1 MLTIVAF
8 LEPNLDLI
16 VKSVI
21 TKSMPIPQTGSV
33 SDYLDTLIQ
42 LTEVYPDIWL
52 LVKGKKS
59 NRAIPLLGQ
68 LISQGPQGAQPD
80 FWTRVYRL
88 FYLLPETVIPAD
100 RQGIEDFLDAYV
112 HGINGPAVPRTH
124 ALLSWTSYSEVICR
138 ILSLKEPSADLKQLI
153 VDSRII
159 PIYEEYLLEG
169 GKSKFRVT
177 GALAT
182 AICVNGLLKLSPEKN
197 IALSDPTDPSSKAD
211 GLDVIFMTLWHN
223 LEEIVFSRVKG
234 VENSSEIPLEVFSTG
249 ARWLELLAEFHKLIP
264 EDSSDAELLAKS
276 YRKVIRVC
284 LENLEKH
291 KGTFMKH

>member
-1 MLTIVAF
+1 MF

-16 VKSVI
+16 AKSVI
-21 TKSMPIPQTGSV
+21 TKSIPIPQAGSI
-33 SDYLDTLIQ
+33 SSYLDTLIQ

-59 NRAIPLLGQ
+59 NRAIPLLSQ

-80 FWTRVYRL
+80 CWTRVNRL
-88 FYLLPETVIPAD
+88 FDLLPEAVIPAD
-100 RQGIEDFLDAYV
+100 RQGIEDFLDAYI
-112 HGINGPAVPRTH
+112 HGISGPTVSRTH
-124 ALLSWTSYSEVICR
+124 ALLSWTSYSGVVSR
-138 ILSLKEPSADLKQLI
+138 ILLLEGLSTDLKQLI
-153 VDSRII
+153 LDSRIV

-169 GKSKFRVT
+169 GKFKFRVT

-197 IALSDPTDPSSKAD
+197 IALSDSTGPSLKVD
-211 GLDVIFMTLWHN
+211 KMNVIFMRLWGN
-223 LEEIVFSRVKG
+223 LDEIVFSRVKG
-234 VENSSEIPLEVFSTG
+234 VENFSEIPPEVFSVG
-249 ARWLELLAEFHKLIP
+249 VRWLELLVEFSKLIP
-264 EDSSDAELLAKS
+264 DDSSGAELLAES
-276 YRKVIRVC
+276 YRKVIRAC

>member
-1 MLTIVAF
+1 
-8 LEPNLDLI
+8 
-16 VKSVI
+16 
-21 TKSMPIPQTGSV
+21 MPIPQPGSV

-68 LISQGPQGAQPD
+68 LVSQGPQGAQPD
-80 FWTRVYRL
+80 FWAKVNR
-88 FYLLPETVIPAD
+88 FFDLLPEVVIPAD

-112 HGINGPAVPRTH
+112 HGINGPTVSRTH
-124 ALLSWTSYSEVICR
+124 ALLSWTSYSGVVCR
-138 ILSLKEPSADLKQLI
+138 ILSLKGPSADLKQLI
-153 VDSRII
+153 VHSRII

-182 AICVNGLLKLSPEKN
+182 TICANGLLKLSPEKN
-197 IALSDPTDPSSKAD
+197 IALLDSTDPSLKVD
-211 GLDVIFMTLWHN
+211 GLNVIFMTLWDN
-223 LEEIVFSRVKG
+223 LEEIVFSRVKY
-234 VENSSEIPLEVFSTG
+234 VENSSEIPPEVFSVG
-249 ARWLELLAEFHKLIP
+249 ARWLELLAEFNKLIP
-264 EDSSDAELLAKS
+264 DDSSDAKILAES
-276 YRKVIRVC
+276 YRKVIKVC